1 MSKEND
7 ILIAEF
13 MGGAVVNEIF
23 ICNESTKS
31 HNERYLHHYNISQ
44 AKYNSSYNW
53 MIPVL
58 EKIESIG
65 YKWEIG
71 MSATSPY
78 HYCKIW
84 SIVTIEGISIS
95 DAIYGAIIEF
105 IKWYNS
111 K

>member
-1 MSKEND
+1 MSLE
-7 ILIAEF
+7 ILFSI
-13 MGGAVVNEIF
+13 
-23 ICNESTKS
+23 K
-31 HNERYLHHYNISQ
+31 NIELIDNFD
-44 AKYNSSYNW
+44 KHKKKRW
-53 MIPVL
+53 KPTIIIPVI

-71 MSATSPY
+71 MSSTSPY

-84 SIVTIEGISIS
+84 SIGTIEGISIS
-95 DAIYGAIIEF
+95 DAIYEAIIEF